1 VFLIDI
7 PLDKWYNHVIY
18 HLLVKGVSCV
28 NYEQLLIKRL
38 AELRQKQGV
47 SARDMSQSMNQNV
60 NYINSIEHGK
70 ITPSMKAFFGV
81 CEFLNIT
88 PKDFF
93 DVENS
98 QPERLNALIAT
109 LKKLDD
115 ESLNLIAGVAE
126 KMLGVTAE

>member
-1 VFLIDI
+1 M
-7 PLDKWYNHVIY
+7 
-18 HLLVKGVSCV
+18 
-28 NYEQLLIKRL
+28 NYEQLFVKRL

-47 SARDMSQSMNQNV
+47 SARDMSLSMNQNV
-60 NYINSIEHGK
+60 NYINTIEHGK
-70 ITPSMKAFFGV
+70 ITPSMKAFFGI

-98 QPERLNALIAT
+98 QPKQLNALIET

-115 ESLNLIAGVAE
+115 ESLSLIAGITQ
-126 KMLGVTAE
+126 KILGATE

>member
-1 VFLIDI
+1 MD
-7 PLDKWYNHVIY
+7 
-18 HLLVKGVSCV
+18 
-28 NYEQLLIKRL
+28 YEQLLINRL
-38 AELRQKQGV
+38 AELRQKQGF
-47 SARDMSQSMNQNV
+47 SARDMSLSINQNV

-70 ITPSMKAFFGV
+70 ITPSMKAFFGI

-98 QPERLNALIAT
+98 QPERLNALIET

-115 ESLNLIAGVAE
+115 DALNLIAGVADR
-126 KMLGVTAE
+126 MLIKTV

>member
-1 VFLIDI
+1 M
-7 PLDKWYNHVIY
+7 
-18 HLLVKGVSCV
+18 
-28 NYEQLLIKRL
+28 NYEQLLINRL

-47 SARDMSQSMNQNV
+47 SARDMSLSINQNV

-70 ITPSMKAFFGV
+70 ITPSMKAFFGI
-81 CEFLNIT
+81 CDFLNIT

-93 DVENS
+93 DTQNS
-98 QPERLNALIAT
+98 QPERLNILIDT

-126 KMLGVTAE
+126 KMATSHR

>member
-1 VFLIDI
+1 M
-7 PLDKWYNHVIY
+7 N
-18 HLLVKGVSCV
+18 
-28 NYEQLLIKRL
+28 NEQLLIQRL

-47 SARDMSQSMNQNV
+47 SARDMSLSMNQNV

-70 ITPSMKAFFGV
+70 ITPSMKAFFGI
-81 CEFLNIT
+81 CEFLNVT

-98 QPERLNALIAT
+98 QPERLNALIET

-115 ESLNLIAGVAE
+115 ESLSLIAGVAD
-126 KMLGVTAE
+126 KILFGTKK